1 MMSNQPKNVRKT
13 AEELEAILDAL
24 DNGPNKPESGKRI
37 ADRYGYRKRVV
48 VEFPDEGEETHATVV
63 CRNISQTG
71 MAFLAHRFI
80 YPGTRCKIRLV
91 SELKHVQLVTGV
103 VKRCRYVKGT
113 ASVHEVGL
121 KFDQPI
127 DVAMFHRAAVRMRV
141 LLADTDR
148 LQARLIIH
156 MLKSLGSEVT
166 PVESSEEALRTA
178 RNEPFDLVVID
189 AELKDPDGPAA
200 VATLR
205 EQGYTRAIYVLTAA
219 TEAAEQQRLIEAG
232 ASGVLVRPVTAAA
245 LEALV
250 GTTKEE
256 PIFST
261 LVNDPH
267 MSPLI
272 DAFVADL
279 PNCVSEMER
288 AFSAQDD
295 AALLQRV
302 RSIRGT
308 AVGYGFQEL
317 TDAAAQ
323 FEQAH
328 TARNDRAEL
337 RKLLNRLTRLCA
349 AARPASCATGA

>member
-37 ADRYGYRKRVV
+37 ADRYGYRNRVV

-71 MAFLAHRFI
+71 MSFLTHRFV

-91 SELKHVQLVTGV
+91 SELKHVQMVSGA

-141 LLADTDR
+141 LLADGDR
-148 LQARLIIH
+148 LQARLINH
-156 MLKSLGSEVT
+156 MLKSLGSDVVA
-166 PVESSEEALRTA
+166 VESSDEALRIA
-178 RNEPFDLVVID
+178 RGEPFDLILLD
-189 AELKDPDGPAA
+189 ADLREPDGAAA
-200 VATLR
+200 VGTIR
-205 EQGYTRAIYVLTAA
+205 EQGYARALFILATA
-219 TEAAEQQRLIEAG
+219 TDPAEHQRLIAAG
-232 ASGVLVRPVTAAA
+232 ANGVLARPVTAAA
-245 LEALV
+245 LEELI
-250 GTTKEE
+250 GSTKEE

-288 AFSAQDD
+288 AFGAQDD

-317 TDAAAQ
+317 SGAAAQ

-328 TARNDRAEL
+328 AAQTERAEL

-349 AARPASCATGA
+349 AARPASCATAT